1 MPTEKVTS
9 NEPKLDTNK
18 IYNEV
23 KENVLNDLKNKVA
36 ERFNQLKE
44 ASDNTTNV
52 WVRHDLQSA
61 LNELKYI
68 FENVLK

>member
-18 IYNEV
+18 IYNDV
-23 KENVLNDLKNKVA
+23 KESVLNDLKGKLA

-52 WVRHDLQSA
+52 WVRHDLQTA
-61 LNELKYI
+61 MNELKYVFDNI
-68 FENVLK
+68 LK